1 MQMLSSITHLMSIQT
16 CIRFFLMLNKQ
27 EDVLKNQTFVGP
39 HCMEINT
46 MEVSG
51 DHQLFDYQDSYFM
64 FSIRNKLTETIQI
77 QIWNDMRV
85 SQLYKIFTFD

>member
-1 MQMLSSITHLMSIQT
+1 MHTFLSYVEQ
-16 CIRFFLMLNKQ
+16 Q
-27 EDVLKNQTFVGP
+27 EDVLKNQTFVGH

-64 FSIRNKLTETIQI
+64 FSIRNKRHEGESIIL
-77 QIWNDMRV
+77 N
-85 SQLYKIFTFD
+85 FHF

>member
-27 EDVLKNQTFVGP
+27 EDVLKNQTFVGH

-64 FSIRNKLTETIQI
+64 FSIRNKRHEGESIIQ
-77 QIWNDMRV
+77 N
-85 SQLYKIFTFD
+85 FHF